1 MRDRAAMTRRYSRRA
16 FLGGLAGLTGLLAAC
31 STSSSTSSTPVS
43 TAVGILQQ
51 TSTPVATVAS
61 ARYVNE
67 KMLSDAAMLRGN
79 ESQASIVAFMS
90 QQDYAKGHVD
100 GAVQLDWP
108 DLELS
113 DSSTDST
120 IQQWQQQVEQK
131 LGALG
136 LSPLVRVVAYDNGTL
151 FACRLWWVLA
161 YLGHQ
166 DKQVLNGGLAAWQND
181 GGQLTTNP
189 VNPRTTTYSGTADS
203 SVLAALPEVK
213 NSLQQP
219 NVVFLD
225 ARSPGE
231 YAAGHIPGAV
241 NLQYTQNAIDGTPPF
256 FKPQEDLLQMYHDI
270 GATPDKLI
278 IPYCSTGVRSAVTYF
293 TLRLIGYQQ
302 VKLFSGSWNE
312 WSSHPDLPVDVE
324 N

>member
-1 MRDRAAMTRRYSRRA
+1 MRDRTVITRRYSRRA

-31 STSSSTSSTPVS
+31 STKRSTSSTLGTPSVDTATSAS
-43 TAVGILQQ
+43 TVVG
-51 TSTPVATVAS
+51 T
-61 ARYVNE
+61 RYVNE
-67 KMLSDAAMLRGN
+67 NMLADAAMLREATG
-79 ESQASIVAFMS
+79 QASIVAFMS
-90 QQDYAKGHVD
+90 PQDYAKGHID
-100 GAVQLDWP
+100 GAAQIDWP

-113 DSSTDST
+113 DSSTNAA

-136 LSPLVRVVAYDNGTL
+136 LSPLERIVAYDNGSL

-166 DKQVLNGGLAAWQND
+166 DKQVIDGGLAAWQND

-189 VNPRTTTYSGTADS
+189 ESPRATAYAGTADS

-213 NSLQQP
+213 DSLHQS

-256 FKPQEDLLQMYHDI
+256 FKPQDDLLAMYRKI
-270 GATPDKLI
+270 GATSDKLI

-312 WSSHPDLPVDVE
+312 WTSHPDLPVDVTK
-324 N
+324 